1 MQGSKFREIY
11 GVQQSFLPEK
21 FDPREFMI
29 MSTDYNRTIMSAYSE
44 IQGYFPAGSVMQLTN
59 DQKLYAKPPF
69 IQDGKV
75 L

>member
-1 MQGSKFREIY
+1 
-11 GVQQSFLPEK
+11 
-21 FDPREFMI
+21 
-29 MSTDYNRTIMSAYSE
+29 MSAYSE

-75 L
+75 LWYNFNFFRIQGFD